1 MKKVLLSILFI
12 GLVGSIFTGCS
23 GDDDAPIVVTE
34 TPMAGDGDGDGDGD
48 VNTVLS
54 GQITEDR
61 TLTADQVW
69 TLDGRVTVT
78 NGATLTIEAG
88 TIIKALGGQEANA
101 SVLIIA
107 RGATLNANGTAA
119 QPIIM
124 TSTADGIQP
133 GETVGTLTENDR
145 GLWGGLIV
153 LGNAP
158 SSLDGDVTEE
168 QIEGIPANDPNGLY
182 GGNQAGDSS
191 GSITYVSV
199 RHGGTDIGE
208 GNEING
214 ITFGG
219 VGSGTVVNHIE
230 VVANVDDGV
239 EFFGGTVN
247 ASNIV
252 VWAQGDDAIDIDQAY
267 SGTVSNA
274 VVISGNVSDHAL
286 EIDGPEGSLDGAFTL
301 DGITLIGDQD
311 TSRGEYADYRDG
323 AQGATNNVFATNF
336 QDGKDVE
343 LDNNGVSQNF
353 LDGNLTFSNW
363 VIEGVNPANSIFVE
377 RVGCAENCDDDNDDN
392 DVDEMMIITGP
403 SFTER
408 AAAWTTSGTS
418 GGADTA
424 VFGWTFASASGSL

>member
-12 GLVGSIFTGCS
+12 GLIGSIFTGCS
-23 GDDDAPIVVTE
+23 DDDAPIVVTE
-34 TPMAGDGDGDGDGD
+34 TPTDGDGDGDGDGD
-48 VNTVLS
+48 ANSTLT
-54 GQITEDR
+54 GQITSDT
-61 TLTADQVW
+61 TLTSDVIW

-78 NGATLTIEAG
+78 NGACLTIEAG

-101 SVLIIA
+101 SVLIVA
-107 RGATLNANGTAA
+107 RGASIKANGTAA

-133 GETVGTLTENDR
+133 GETVGTLTENNR

-158 SSLDGDVTEE
+158 ASLDGDVTEQ

-182 GGNQAGDSS
+182 GGNDPADNS
-191 GSITYVSV
+191 GTITYVSI

-214 ITFGG
+214 LTLGG
-219 VGSGTVVNHIE
+219 VGTGTTIDHVE

-247 ASNIV
+247 ASNLV
-252 VWAQGDDAIDIDQAY
+252 VWAQGDDGIDIDQAY
-267 SGTVSNA
+267 SGTVTNS
-274 VVISGNVSDHAL
+274 VVIAGNVSDHAL
-286 EIDGPEGSLDGAFTL
+286 EIDGPEGSANGGFTL

-336 QDGKDVE
+336 QADKDVE
-343 LDNNGVSQNF
+343 LDNNGVAQNF
-353 LDGNLTFSNW
+353 LDGALTFSNW
-363 VIEGVNPANSIFVE
+363 IIEGVDPANSIF
-377 RVGCAENCDDDNDDN
+377 
-392 DVDEMMIITGP
+392 DEKTGDGESDIILNPT
-403 SFTER
+403 FTER
-408 AAAWTTSGTS
+408 AANWTTLGAS
-418 GGADTA
+418 GGANTS